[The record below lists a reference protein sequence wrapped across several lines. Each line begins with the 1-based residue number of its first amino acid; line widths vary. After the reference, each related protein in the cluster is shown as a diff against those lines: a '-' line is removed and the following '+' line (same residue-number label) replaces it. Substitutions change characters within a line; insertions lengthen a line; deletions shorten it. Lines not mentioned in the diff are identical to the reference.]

1 MCDDDDP
8 IDLPPEEL
16 SNDQVVKSPENQE
29 EIVQQDSNI
38 NDLPKEWRTHR
49 DHPIDK
55 IIGDISQGVSTR
67 LNLKDACLNMAFV
80 SQIEPTKVDE
90 ALGDDQWII
99 AMQEELNQ
107 FERNQVWEL
116 VPRPSGKHIIG
127 TRWVFKNKLDENG
140 LIVRN
145 KARLVAQ
152 GYNQEEG
159 IDFEETFAPVAR
171 LEAIRLLLAYACSLN
186 FQLFQMDVKSAFL
199 NGYINE
205 EVYVKQPP
213 GFEDFKHPTHVFKLR
228 KALYGLKQAPRAW
241 YDRLS
246 NFLCEKG
253 FEKGKV
259 DKTLFIKKIK
269 SNTLLVQVY
278 VDDIIFGSTNKEMC
292 EEFSLMMQGEF
303 EMSMMGKMN
312 YFLGLQIKQLE
323 DGIFIN
329 QSKYCKELLKKFD
342 MDNCKAMNTPMGSGT
357 YVDQDES
364 GTPIDITKYR
374 GMIGSLLYLTASRP
388 DIMFSVCLCARF
400 QANPKESHLMAVKRI
415 MKYLKGTTNVG
426 LWYPKGSICTLIG
439 YSDADYAGCKT
450 DRKSTSGTCHI
461 IGNALVSRAC
471 KKQAC
476 VALST
481 AEAEYIAAGS
491 CCAQILWLK
500 QQLRDYGLDL
510 GCIPLRCDNTSA
522 INITKNP
529 VMHSRTK
536 HIDIRHHFLRDHV
549 LKGDVEVTF
558 VDTHNQLAD
567 IFTKPLAREPFF
579 KIRRE
584 LGVLDE
590 GDI

>member
-1 MCDDDDP
+1 M
-8 IDLPPEEL
+8 IDLAIFC
-16 SNDQVVKSPENQE
+16 VKK
-29 EIVQQDSNI
+29 V
-38 NDLPKEWRTHR
+38 LKR
-49 DHPIDK
+49 
-55 IIGDISQGVSTR
+55 VR
-67 LNLKDACLNMAFV
+67 L
-80 SQIEPTKVDE
+80 I
-90 ALGDDQWII
+90 
-99 AMQEELNQ
+99 
-107 FERNQVWEL
+107 
-116 VPRPSGKHIIG
+116 
-127 TRWVFKNKLDENG
+127 KL
-140 LIVRN
+140 
-145 KARLVAQ
+145 
-152 GYNQEEG
+152 Y
-159 IDFEETFAPVAR
+159 
-171 LEAIRLLLAYACSLN
+171 S
-186 FQLFQMDVKSAFL
+186 
-199 NGYINE
+199 
-205 EVYVKQPP
+205 
-213 GFEDFKHPTHVFKLR
+213 LR
-228 KALYGLKQAPRAW
+228 KSKVTLY
-241 YDRLS
+241 
-246 NFLCEKG
+246 F
-253 FEKGKV
+253 
-259 DKTLFIKKIK
+259 
-269 SNTLLVQVY
+269 VQVY
-278 VDDIIFGSTNKEMC
+278 VDDIIFGSTNKDMC

-312 YFLGLQIKQLE
+312 YFLGLQIKQLK

-342 MDNCKAMNTPMGSGT
+342 MENCKAMNTPMGSGT

-400 QANPKESHLMAVKRI
+400 QANQKESHLMAVKRI

-426 LWYPKGSICTLIG
+426 LWYPKGSVFNLIG
-439 YSDADYAGCKT
+439 YSNADYTSCKT
-450 DRKSTSGTCHI
+450 DRKRTSGTCHI
-461 IGNALVSRAC
+461 LGNALVSWAC

-549 LKGDVEVTF
+549 LQGDVEVTF

-584 LGVLDE
+584 LGILDE
-590 GDI
+590 GDL